1 MKPRLLMLVGLA
13 GLAGLAGLLCL
24 PACSTS
30 AQLQPPPPRPDGD
43 DLREERKE
51 GVAHPHGA
59 SFRWNQRR
67 SANGTV
73 PVNAIAR
80 MKEQRDQLLAA
91 QPELPNPL
99 LSNWRW
105 LGPGNI
111 GGRIRAIAIHPTKP
125 NTMWIGSVAGG
136 IWKTTN
142 GGASWFPLDDFAPV
156 MSVSDLDIDP
166 KNPDKIY
173 AATGEAGFFDSVSGS
188 SILAAVRGAGIF
200 VTTNGGTTW
209 SQLASTKGT
218 DFQLVNRLAISPTD
232 NKVLLAATPKGIFH
246 STDAGASWSKRSTVA
261 TMDIDF
267 HPTDGKQAIAGSRDG
282 MPRYSTDAGITWKNA
297 TGITTRQRVEVAYA
311 PGNPTTVYAAV
322 SQSDRIHVYRSTNG
336 GQSYTARYTGT
347 LIQTYSRYNNVI
359 WVDPADTNTLLVG
372 GVRLYRSINGGSS
385 WQNAYSG
392 SYYDYHVVVSHPGY
406 NGTTNQ
412 TVFHGNDGGIYRTT
426 AFKAATL
433 RWQELNNNLG
443 ITQFY
448 GAAISPSGRVLG
460 GTQDNGTLLYTG
472 NKEGWT
478 RPIGADGCFCAADPT
493 DSRYLYGQIYWIR
506 IYRSTNGGNSFR
518 QIANSNTIR
527 DKGSNFIPYIVLD
540 PNNPNRMYFA
550 GASVW
555 RSDNIKTA
563 STPTWTE
570 IKTAIS
576 PCKGHGGHGAGNA
589 NAHFREDPHCNV
601 STIAPAKGNQN
612 LVWVG
617 HNHGD
622 IYMTTNAQAATPSW
636 TKVDKSPMPDRWV
649 SRIVIDGGDH
659 KRVYV
664 SFMGYHPDN
673 VWRTTDAGKTWTRI
687 TGAGTGALPSAPV
700 SALAAHPTLPG
711 CLFAGTDVGLFY
723 STDDGQT
730 WMTTKDGSKTSPIDE
745 LIWKNSRTLLVVT
758 HGRGI
763 YTVDVGEAATAAVV
777 GTGCGTTN
785 KPALSSSPPVI
796 GTTMGMAMTSAPANA
811 VVWLMLMPGAPTA
824 KNLGNGC
831 TAYVG
836 LGPNTFFVP
845 VGNTNALGS
854 WTTTIKIPPLKS
866 LLGFDMTAQN
876 VIFVSGGPALGI
888 GELSNGIKLHAG
900 L

>member
-1 MKPRLLMLVGLA
+1 MLVGLA

-173 AATGEAGFFDSVSGS
+173 ASTGEAGFFDSVSGS

-443 ITQFY
+443 ITQ
-448 GAAISPSGRVLG
+448 SLP
-460 GTQDNGTLLYTG
+460 TPP
-472 NKEGWT
+472 T
-478 RPIGADGCFCAADPT
+478 RATSTA
-493 DSRYLYGQIYWIR
+493 
-506 IYRSTNGGNSFR
+506 RST
-518 QIANSNTIR
+518 
-527 DKGSNFIPYIVLD
+527 GS
-540 PNNPNRMYFA
+540 
-550 GASVW
+550 
-555 RSDNIKTA
+555 A
-563 STPTWTE
+563 ST
-570 IKTAIS
+570 
-576 PCKGHGGHGAGNA
+576 
-589 NAHFREDPHCNV
+589 
-601 STIAPAKGNQN
+601 
-612 LVWVG
+612 
-617 HNHGD
+617 
-622 IYMTTNAQAATPSW
+622 
-636 TKVDKSPMPDRWV
+636 
-649 SRIVIDGGDH
+649 
-659 KRVYV
+659 
-664 SFMGYHPDN
+664 
-673 VWRTTDAGKTWTRI
+673 
-687 TGAGTGALPSAPV
+687 
-700 SALAAHPTLPG
+700 
-711 CLFAGTDVGLFY
+711 
-723 STDDGQT
+723 
-730 WMTTKDGSKTSPIDE
+730 
-745 LIWKNSRTLLVVT
+745 
-758 HGRGI
+758 
-763 YTVDVGEAATAAVV
+763 
-777 GTGCGTTN
+777 
-785 KPALSSSPPVI
+785 
-796 GTTMGMAMTSAPANA
+796 
-811 VVWLMLMPGAPTA
+811 GAPTA
-824 KNLGNGC
+824 ATASGRSPTATPSATRAPTSSPTSFSTPTTPTGC
-831 TAYVG
+831 TSPAPACGGPTTSRPRRPRPGRRSRRPSARARATVG
-836 LGPNTFFVP
+836 MELATPMPTSARIPTATSPRSRRPRATRTWSG
-845 VGNTNALGS
+845 
-854 WTTTIKIPPLKS
+854 WDTTTVTS
-866 LLGFDMTAQN
+866 T
-876 VIFVSGGPALGI
+876 
-888 GELSNGIKLHAG
+888 
-900 L
+900 